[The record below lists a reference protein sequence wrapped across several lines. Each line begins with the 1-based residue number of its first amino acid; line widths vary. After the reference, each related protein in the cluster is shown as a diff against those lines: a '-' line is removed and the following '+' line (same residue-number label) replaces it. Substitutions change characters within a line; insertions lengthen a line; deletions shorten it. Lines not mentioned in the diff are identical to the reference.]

1 MPARKLCQ
9 KFFQDALAPFH
20 QYRQNA
26 LVDAT
31 VALINGASLTLTSIG
46 RFLPGQAQVKNKI
59 KRVDRLLGNSSLH
72 DDIPLIFKNIIE
84 MLTRQLSLVVIAVD
98 WSGYPSQDYHVLRAS
113 LICDGRS
120 LPLLSKVVPSSKQN
134 NVLIQQEFLD
144 ELAKAIPSEKK
155 VIVITDAGFQ
165 ANWFQHIKKLGW
177 NFIGRVRGNVK
188 FRLQNTGEIWH
199 HISDMKGENRPI
211 KLGEGTLTRT
221 HGSRCDGY
229 FYLYRKEAKGRKN
242 KRAKGRAA
250 RPKAEKEQRVSA
262 KEPWLIFSN
271 TDELKPR
278 EIMKLY
284 SRRMQIEQN
293 FRDEKSERFGFG
305 LRASYSRSVGRMLVL
320 SLLATL
326 STIVLWLIGY
336 HAENKGLHLR
346 YQANSIKSRRVISY
360 LTLAENVLRHSPL
373 ILKRTVLSTVLN
385 HLART
390 YQNMVLI
397 Y

>member
-1 MPARKLCQ
+1 VELIKGTEG
-9 KFFQDALAPFH
+9 ALRNNAFTFL
-20 QYRQNA
+20 QN
-26 LVDAT
+26 
-31 VALINGASLTLTSIG
+31 GCSSSPEYAS
-46 RFLPGQAQVKNKI
+46 GQAQVKNKI

-72 DDIPLIFKNIIE
+72 DDIKLIFKDIIE
-84 MLTRQLSLVVIAVD
+84 MLTRRLSLVVIAVD

-134 NVLIQQEFLD
+134 NVLIQQNFLD
-144 ELAKAIPSEKK
+144 ELAKAIPPEKK

-188 FRLQNTGEIWH
+188 FRLQSTGDIWH

-211 KLGEGTLTRT
+211 NLGEGTLTRT
-221 HGSRCDGY
+221 HSSRCNGY
-229 FYLYRKEAKGRKN
+229 FYPYRKEAKGRKN

-278 EIMKLY
+278 EIKLY

-293 FRDEKSERFGFG
+293 SEMRKANASG
-305 LRASYSRSVGRMLVL
+305 LVCGPV
-320 SLLATL
+320 
-326 STIVLWLIGY
+326 
-336 HAENKGLHLR
+336 
-346 YQANSIKSRRVISY
+346 
-360 LTLAENVLRHSPL
+360 
-373 ILKRTVLSTVLN
+373 TVVQWEECWS
-385 HLART
+385 
-390 YQNMVLI
+390 
-397 Y
+397 

>member
-31 VALINGASLTLTSIG
+31 VALLNGASLTLTSIG

-59 KRVDRLLGNSSLH
+59 KRVDRLLGNSALH
-72 DDIPLIFKNIIE
+72 NDIPLIFNNIIE

-134 NVLIQQEFLD
+134 NVLIQKEFLD
-144 ELAKAIPSEKK
+144 ELAKAIAPEKK
-155 VIVITDAGFQ
+155 VVIITDAGFQ
-165 ANWFQHIKKLGW
+165 ANWFQHVKMLDW
-177 NFIGRVRGNVK
+177 SFIGRVRGNVK
-188 FRLQNTGEIWH
+188 FRLQNMGEKWLH
-199 HISDMKGENRPI
+199 LSDMEGKNRPES
-211 KLGEGTLTRT
+211 LGKGTLTRT
-221 HGSRCDGY
+221 PGSRCDGY

-242 KRAKGRAA
+242 KRSKGCAA

-262 KEPWLIFSN
+262 KEPWLIFSSS
-271 TDELKPR
+271 DDFKPR

-284 SRRMQIEQN
+284 SRRMQI
-293 FRDEKSERFGFG
+293 SEMKK
-305 LRASYSRSVGRMLVL
+305 A
-320 SLLATL
+320 
-326 STIVLWLIGY
+326 
-336 HAENKGLHLR
+336 
-346 YQANSIKSRRVISY
+346 
-360 LTLAENVLRHSPL
+360 NVLGSVYVPA
-373 ILKRTVLSTVLN
+373 TAV
-385 HLART
+385 
-390 YQNMVLI
+390 QWDECWF
-397 Y
+397 